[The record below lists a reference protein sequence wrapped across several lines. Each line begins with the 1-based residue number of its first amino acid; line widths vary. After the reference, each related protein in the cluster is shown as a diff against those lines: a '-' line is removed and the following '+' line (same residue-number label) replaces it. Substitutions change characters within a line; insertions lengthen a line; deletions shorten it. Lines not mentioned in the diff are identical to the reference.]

1 MGHKV
6 HPKIHR
12 IPTIYSWD
20 SKWFAKG
27 KSMPLFLEQEVGI
40 RDFLTKKLKESLIDG
55 ISIERTPKDLT
66 VYVLAA
72 KPGTIIGRGGQ
83 GLEDL
88 RKHIERK
95 ILQQS
100 LKVKINILE
109 VRNPA
114 LSAQI
119 VANNA
124 ATDIEKRFPF
134 RRVMKQLIERVT
146 TAGGQG
152 VKVCMSGRLNGVE
165 IARTEKLSAGKMS
178 LITLRSD
185 VDYALAEAQTL
196 YGKIG
201 IKVWIYKGEA
211 FSRRDKFAK
220 KEEDSKDGKKE
231 APKGVS
237 AGHERIIRK
246 PAPAVSKAK

>member
-20 SKWFAKG
+20 SKWFAKNDQL
-27 KSMPLFLEQEVGI
+27 PLFLKQEVAV
-40 RDFLTKKLKESLIDG
+40 REFLTKKLKDSLIDS
-55 ISIERTPKDLT
+55 ISIERTPKEMT
-66 VYVLAA
+66 VYILSG

-83 GLEDL
+83 GLGDL
-88 RKHIERK
+88 SKKIEK
-95 ILQQS
+95 SILQQK
-100 LKVKINILE
+100 LKVKINVLE
-109 VRNPA
+109 VRQPA

-119 VANNA
+119 VAQNA

-134 RRVMKQLIERVT
+134 RRVMKQVIERVMS
-146 TAGGQG
+146 AGGQG
-152 VKVCMSGRLNGVE
+152 VKICMSGRLNGVE

-201 IKVWIYKGEA
+201 VKVWIYKGEA

-220 KEEDSKDGKKE
+220 KEEETKKE
-231 APKGVS
+231 EKHTVK
-237 AGHERIIRK
+237 RTK
-246 PAPAVSKAK
+246 

>member
-12 IPTIYSWD
+12 IPTIYTWD
-20 SKWFAKG
+20 SKWFARNKQ
-27 KSMPLFLEQEVGI
+27 MPLFLEQETAI
-40 RDFLTKKLKESLIDG
+40 RKLLTKKLKDSLLDG

-66 VYVLAA
+66 VYILSA

-83 GLEDL
+83 GLEGL
-88 RKHIERK
+88 CRQIERE
-95 ILQQS
+95 ILQQK
-100 LKVKINILE
+100 LKVKINVLE
-109 VRNPA
+109 VRQPS

-119 VANNA
+119 MAQNA

-134 RRVMKQLIERVT
+134 RRVMKQLIERVM
-146 TAGGQG
+146 TAGGLG
-152 VKVCMSGRLNGVE
+152 VKICMSGRLNGVE

-178 LITLRSD
+178 LITVRSD

-220 KEEDSKDGKKE
+220 KDDEQKVEGK
-231 APKGVS
+231 
-237 AGHERIIRK
+237 RK
-246 PAPAVSKAK
+246 

>member
-12 IPTIYSWD
+12 IPTIYTWD
-20 SKWFAKG
+20 SKWFAKN
-27 KSMPLFLEQEVGI
+27 KQMPLFLEQETKI
-40 RDFLTKKLKESLIDG
+40 RKFLTKKLKDSLLDG

-66 VYVLAA
+66 VYILSA

-83 GLEDL
+83 GLEGL
-88 RKHIERK
+88 CRQIERE
-95 ILQQS
+95 ILQQK
-100 LKVKINILE
+100 LKVKINVLE
-109 VRNPA
+109 VRQPS

-119 VANNA
+119 MAQNA

-134 RRVMKQLIERVT
+134 RRVMKQLIERVM
-146 TAGGQG
+146 TAGGLG
-152 VKVCMSGRLNGVE
+152 VKICMSGRLNGVE

-178 LITLRSD
+178 LITVRSD
-185 VDYALAEAQTL
+185 VDYALVEAQTL

-201 IKVWIYKGEA
+201 VKVWIYKGEA

-220 KEEDSKDGKKE
+220 KDDEPKAEQRKK
-231 APKGVS
+231 
-237 AGHERIIRK
+237 
-246 PAPAVSKAK
+246 

>member
-27 KSMPLFLEQEVGI
+27 KSMPLFLKQEVGI
-40 RDFLTKKLKESLIDG
+40 RDFLTKKLKDSLIDG

-66 VYVLAA
+66 IYILSA

-88 RKHIERK
+88 RRHIERK
-95 ILQQS
+95 ILQQK

-109 VRNPA
+109 VRQPA

-119 VANNA
+119 VAQNA
-124 ATDIEKRFPF
+124 VADIEKRFPF
-134 RRVMKQLIERVT
+134 RRVMKQVIERVMS
-146 TAGGQG
+146 AGGQG

-185 VDYALAEAQTL
+185 VDYAIAEAHTL

-220 KEEDSKDGKKE
+220 KEEDSKIAVATKEPIKPDKKTR
-231 APKGVS
+231 A
-237 AGHERIIRK
+237 
-246 PAPAVSKAK
+246 KA

>member
-6 HPKIHR
+6 HPKIYR

-20 SKWFAKG
+20 SKWFARNDQ
-27 KSMPLFLEQEVGI
+27 MPLFLKQETQI
-40 RDFLTKKLKESLIDG
+40 RAFLTKKLKDSLLDS

-66 VYVLAA
+66 VYILSA

-83 GLEDL
+83 GLEGL
-88 RKHIERK
+88 CKEIEKK
-95 ILQQS
+95 ILQQK
-100 LKVKINILE
+100 LKVKINVLE
-109 VRNPA
+109 VRQPA

-119 VANNA
+119 VAQNA

-134 RRVMKQLIERVT
+134 RRVMKQLIERVMS
-146 TAGGQG
+146 AGGLG
-152 VKVCMSGRLNGVE
+152 VKVRMSGRLNGVE
-165 IARTEKLSAGKMS
+165 IARTEKLAAGKMS

-185 VDYALAEAQTL
+185 VDYAQAEAQTL

-220 KEEDSKDGKKE
+220 KEEE
-231 APKGVS
+231 APK
-237 AGHERIIRK
+237 EEKKKRTTK
-246 PAPAVSKAK
+246 

>member
-20 SKWFAKG
+20 SKWFARNDQ
-27 KSMPLFLEQEVGI
+27 MPLFLKQETAI
-40 RDFLTKKLKESLIDG
+40 RALLTKKLKDSLIDS

-66 VYVLAA
+66 VYILSA

-83 GLEDL
+83 GLEGL
-88 RKHIERK
+88 CKEIERK
-95 ILQQS
+95 ILQLK
-100 LKVKINILE
+100 LKVKINVLE
-109 VRNPA
+109 VRQPA

-119 VANNA
+119 VAQNA
-124 ATDIEKRFPF
+124 ATDLEKRFPF
-134 RRVMKQLIERVT
+134 RRVMKQLIERVMS
-146 TAGGQG
+146 AGGLG

-165 IARTEKLSAGKMS
+165 IARTEKLGAGKMS

-201 IKVWIYKGEA
+201 VKVWIYKGEA

-220 KEEDSKDGKKE
+220 KEEEAIKDDKK
-231 APKGVS
+231 K
-237 AGHERIIRK
+237 K
-246 PAPAVSKAK
+246 LTK

>member
-40 RDFLTKKLKESLIDG
+40 RDFLTSKLKESLIDG

-66 VYVLAA
+66 VYILSA

-95 ILQQS
+95 IVQQK

-119 VANNA
+119 VAQNA

-134 RRVMKQLIERVT
+134 RRVMKQLIERVIS
-146 TAGGQG
+146 AGAQG

-185 VDYALAEAQTL
+185 VDYAIAEAQTL

-201 IKVWIYKGEA
+201 VKVWIYKGET
-211 FSRRDKFAK
+211 FSQRDKFAK
-220 KEEDSKDGKKE
+220 KDDEVKPAVATKE
-231 APKGVS
+231 LA
-237 AGHERIIRK
+237 RK
-246 PAPAVSKAK
+246 PAVKKEMVKKAK

>member
-20 SKWFAKG
+20 SKWFARNDQ
-27 KSMPLFLEQEVGI
+27 MPLFLKQETAI
-40 RDFLTKKLKESLIDG
+40 RTLLTKKLKDSLIDS

-66 VYVLAA
+66 IYILSA

-83 GLEDL
+83 GLEGL
-88 RKHIERK
+88 CKEIERK
-95 ILQQS
+95 ILQLK
-100 LKVKINILE
+100 LKVKINVLE
-109 VRNPA
+109 VRQPA

-119 VANNA
+119 VAQNA
-124 ATDIEKRFPF
+124 ATDLEKRFPF
-134 RRVMKQLIERVT
+134 RRVMKQLIERVMS
-146 TAGGQG
+146 AGGLG

-165 IARTEKLSAGKMS
+165 IARTEKLGAGKMS

-201 IKVWIYKGEA
+201 VKVWIYKGEA

-220 KEEDSKDGKKE
+220 KEEETIKDDKK
-231 APKGVS
+231 K
-237 AGHERIIRK
+237 K
-246 PAPAVSKAK
+246 LTK

>member
-66 VYVLAA
+66 VYILAA

-88 RKHIERK
+88 RRHIERK
-95 ILQQS
+95 IVQQK

-119 VANNA
+119 VSQNA
-124 ATDIEKRFPF
+124 AGDIEKRFPF
-134 RRVMKQLIERVT
+134 RRVMKQLIERVMS
-146 TAGGQG
+146 AGAQG

-185 VDYALAEAQTL
+185 VDYAISEAQTL

-220 KEEDSKDGKKE
+220 KEEDSKTTGAVKE
-231 APKGVS
+231 PVK
-237 AGHERIIRK
+237 HERPARK
-246 PAPAVSKAK
+246 AVPAKAK

>member
-95 ILQQS
+95 ILQQK

-114 LSAQI
+114 LSAMI
-119 VANNA
+119 VAQNA
-124 ATDIEKRFPF
+124 AGDIEKRFPF
-134 RRVMKQLIERVT
+134 RRVMKQLIERVMS
-146 TAGGQG
+146 AGAQG

-165 IARTEKLSAGKMS
+165 IARTEKLAAGKMS

-185 VDYALAEAQTL
+185 VDYANYEAQTL

-220 KEEDSKDGKKE
+220 KEDEVKPAVTTKEMAKKPAVKKE
-231 APKGVS
+231 EKKV
-237 AGHERIIRK
+237 R
-246 PAPAVSKAK
+246 SKA

>member
-55 ISIERTPKDLT
+55 ISVERTPKDLT
-66 VYVLAA
+66 VYILSA

-88 RKHIERK
+88 RRHIERK
-95 ILQQS
+95 ILQQK

-119 VANNA
+119 VSQNA
-124 ATDIEKRFPF
+124 AGDIEKRFPF
-134 RRVMKQLIERVT
+134 RRVMKQVIERVMS
-146 TAGGQG
+146 AGAQG
-152 VKVCMSGRLNGVE
+152 VKICMSGRLNGVE

-185 VDYALAEAQTL
+185 VDYAISEAQTL

-220 KEEDSKDGKKE
+220 KEEDSKTATPVAKE
-231 APKGVS
+231 PVK
-237 AGHERIIRK
+237 HERPVRR
-246 PAPAVSKAK
+246 PVAKAK

>member
-6 HPKIHR
+6 HPKIYR

-40 RDFLTKKLKESLIDG
+40 RDFLTIKLKESLIDS

-66 VYVLAA
+66 VYILSA

-88 RKHIERK
+88 RRHIERK
-95 ILQQS
+95 ILQQK

-119 VANNA
+119 VAQNA
-124 ATDIEKRFPF
+124 AGDIEKRFPF
-134 RRVMKQLIERVT
+134 RRVMKQLIERVMS
-146 TAGGQG
+146 AGAQG

-185 VDYALAEAQTL
+185 VDYAISEAQTL

-201 IKVWIYKGEA
+201 VKVWIYKGEA

-220 KEEDSKDGKKE
+220 KEEDSKTATTAKE
-231 APKGVS
+231 PVR
-237 AGHERIIRK
+237 HEKPIRK
-246 PAPAVSKAK
+246 AVPAAKAK

>member
-20 SKWFAKG
+20 SKWFAKS
-27 KSMPLFLEQEVGI
+27 KQMPLFLKQETAI
-40 RDFLTKKLKESLIDG
+40 RKLLSKKLKDSLLDG

-66 VYVLAA
+66 VYILSA

-83 GLEDL
+83 GLEGL
-88 RKHIERK
+88 CKQIERE
-95 ILQQS
+95 ILQQK
-100 LKVKINILE
+100 LKVKINVLE
-109 VRNPA
+109 VRQPS

-119 VANNA
+119 MAQNA

-134 RRVMKQLIERVT
+134 RRVMKQVIERVM
-146 TAGGQG
+146 TAGGLG
-152 VKVCMSGRLNGVE
+152 VKICMSGRLNGVE

-211 FSRRDKFAK
+211 FGRRDKFAK
-220 KEEDSKDGKKE
+220 KEDDVKMEQRKK
-231 APKGVS
+231 
-237 AGHERIIRK
+237 
-246 PAPAVSKAK
+246 

>member
-27 KSMPLFLEQEVGI
+27 KSMPLYLAQEVGI
-40 RDFLTKKLKESLIDG
+40 RDFLTKKLKESSVDG

-72 KPGTIIGRGGQ
+72 KPGAIIGRGGQ

-88 RKHIERK
+88 RRHIERK
-95 ILQQS
+95 ILQQK

-109 VRNPA
+109 VHNPA

-124 ATDIEKRFPF
+124 AADIEKRFPF
-134 RRVMKQLIERVT
+134 RRVMKQVIERVMS
-146 TAGGQG
+146 AGGQG
-152 VKVCMSGRLNGVE
+152 VKICMSGRLNGVE
-165 IARTEKLSAGKMS
+165 IARTEKLGAGKMS

-185 VDYALAEAQTL
+185 VDYAIAEAHTL

-211 FSRRDKFAK
+211 FGRRDKFAK
-220 KEEDSKDGKKE
+220 KEEDSKTATTVKE
-231 APKGVS
+231 AVK
-237 AGHERIIRK
+237 HEKPVRK
-246 PAPAVSKAK
+246 AAPAAKAK

>member
-27 KSMPLFLEQEVGI
+27 KSMPMFLEQEVGI
-40 RDFLTKKLKESLIDG
+40 RDFLTTKLKESLIDG

-66 VYVLAA
+66 IYILSA

-88 RKHIERK
+88 RRHIERK
-95 ILQQS
+95 IVQQK

-119 VANNA
+119 VAQNA

-134 RRVMKQLIERVT
+134 RRVMKQILERVMS
-146 TAGGQG
+146 AGAQG

-185 VDYALAEAQTL
+185 VDYAIAEAHTL

-211 FSRRDKFAK
+211 FGRRDKFAK
-220 KEEDSKDGKKE
+220 KEEDSKTTGAVKE
-231 APKGVS
+231 PVK
-237 AGHERIIRK
+237 HERPARK
-246 PAPAVSKAK
+246 AAPAKAK

>member
-20 SKWFAKG
+20 SKWFAKQ
-27 KSMPLFLEQEVGI
+27 KQMPLFLKQETEI
-40 RDFLTKKLKESLIDG
+40 RKFLGKKLKDSLVDG

-66 VYVLAA
+66 VYVLSA
-72 KPGTIIGRGGQ
+72 KPGTIIGRSGQ
-83 GLEDL
+83 GLEGL
-88 RKHIERK
+88 CRQIERE
-95 ILQQS
+95 ILQQK
-100 LKVKINILE
+100 LKAKINVLE
-109 VRNPA
+109 VRQPS

-119 VANNA
+119 MAQNA

-134 RRVMKQLIERVT
+134 RRVMKQLIERVMG
-146 TAGGQG
+146 AGAQG
-152 VKVCMSGRLNGVE
+152 VKICMSGRLNGVE

-185 VDYALAEAQTL
+185 VDYALAEAHTL

-211 FSRRDKFAK
+211 FGRRDKFAK
-220 KEEDSKDGKKE
+220 KEEENKTEPKK
-231 APKGVS
+231 KL
-237 AGHERIIRK
+237 
-246 PAPAVSKAK
+246 AK